1 MHSKWRRAG
10 FSVFSM
16 VDPLELLSD
25 HELVHR
31 LSTAAATRGLTLL
44 IEESDGQWHAKL
56 HPVYSVDG
64 PNRRSAMIRLA
75 MLVEHEDR

>member
-1 MHSKWRRAG
+1 
-10 FSVFSM
+10 M

-44 IEESDGQWHAKL
+44 IEDSDGQWHAKL
-56 HPVYSVDG
+56 HPVYAVDG
-64 PNRRSAMIRLA
+64 PDRRTAMIRLA
-75 MLVEHEDR
+75 NLLEHEAG

>member
-1 MHSKWRRAG
+1 M
-10 FSVFSM
+10 FSM

-44 IEESDGQWHAKL
+44 IEESDGQWHAQL
-56 HPVYSVDG
+56 HPVYSADG
-64 PNRRSAMIRLA
+64 PDRRRAMIRLA
-75 MLVEHEDR
+75 MLVEDEDG